1 MRFGKGA
8 AQEGACP
15 ALQLHV
21 SLEVVGGDPQLVP
34 HVQPAL
40 HADGYPITDEAAA
53 HLTRDVKSKWP
64 QGDANWLHSFR
75 QRLVA
80 A

>member
-1 MRFGKGA
+1 M
-8 AQEGACP
+8 
-15 ALQLHV
+15 QLHV

-53 HLTRDVKSKWP
+53 HLTRDVKSKLP
-64 QGDANWLHSFR
+64 QGDAANWLHSFR
-75 QRLVA
+75 PRLVTSWNRDA
-80 A
+80 VCP